1 MIQLVSWIE
10 AKKMLKKW
18 LKKNQKC
25 HCTKAAYKKDEIMV
39 NICTKSKLI
48 KHLKQATKKD

>member
-1 MIQLVSWIE
+1 MSWIE
-10 AKKMLKKW
+10 AKKLLKQWLKK
-18 LKKNQKC
+18 KKNQKC

-48 KHLKQATKKD
+48 KHPKQATKKD